1 MIVRYAAKYD
11 EFNINSKGYVIYPS
25 VYSDVKKLKEI
36 SYNEEK
42 DAAHLEGHG
51 DVLTLEKGDFMI
63 TFTQD
68 AHMPCIC
75 KENPVNLGKM
85 IAKIKA

>member
-1 MIVRYAAKYD
+1 MVLI
-11 EFNINSKGYVIYPS
+11 
-25 VYSDVKKLKEI
+25 
-36 SYNEEK
+36 
-42 DAAHLEGHG
+42 EGNG
-51 DVLTLEKGDFMI
+51 DILTLEKGDFMI